1 VRILLLILLNINI
14 LTAKEKDTC
23 YSVQLSSFVLKEKS
37 LYDFTKQNYPA
48 SCKLFV
54 FSNISTVRCGCF
66 EKYGEAKKQQK
77 VFQKSYKQSMIVKTY
92 KYRFAPKKSIATRE
106 ESSVEK
112 SFEQLLE
119 QAPQQIEESFQ
130 DDPSMQ
136 TPQQIEESFIE
147 DLTVQGHIN
156 VAAQAYI
163 TKPSGKHPNN
173 YTASTE
179 IEAAYNQGSFKAF
192 GKVRAQQDYYDLQG
206 TVEHNDRSYVRV
218 KELYAAYDFDD
229 AELFFGKNIRFW
241 GALEVNNISDG
252 FNLSDFR
259 SDPTE
264 NDKIGSWNTA
274 YTYYT
279 DNADIAAIVK
289 FYEQDRDI
297 PAYPYVYYPFTNQQI
312 TYDSKI
318 QTEQSRYR
326 PSFFL
331 KYSSTAD
338 TEYALDYSF
347 IIENGYDSQRYYN
360 APAAPD
366 YKVYE
371 HAYLVNKLISYST
384 LVVDSTL
391 YKLEAVFADV
401 CFDDYIS
408 DYYHIGFGVEHT
420 LTQVYKEADLGLLVE
435 YYKYGTLQDGR
446 YSDLDLFEVFQ
457 NDLFIGTRYSFNEG
471 NDASIVGGAIFDLD
485 YNEQVYYVKYESRI
499 NDIFKLHLDYRQSE
513 PAKNYETALKRMG
526 KQKRI
531 SVKAGYYF

>member
-1 VRILLLILLNINI
+1 MRILLLILLSITI
-14 LTAKEKDTC
+14 LIAKDKDTC
-23 YSVQLSSFVLKEKS
+23 YSVQLTSFVLKEQS
-37 LYDFTKQNYPA
+37 SYDFAKQNYPA
-48 SCKLFV
+48 SCKLFE
-54 FSNISTVRCGCF
+54 FSNINTVRCGCF
-66 EKYGEAKKQQK
+66 EKYGEAKKRQK
-77 VFQKSYKQSMIVKTY
+77 LFQKSYKHSMIVTTY

-106 ESSVEK
+106 EIGIEEPK
-112 SFEQLLE
+112 E
-119 QAPQQIEESFQ
+119 QIEEEQ
-130 DDPSMQ
+130 VPKKD
-136 TPQQIEESFIE
+136 EESFL
-147 DLTVQGHIN
+147 DDVTVQGHIN
-156 VAAQAYI
+156 LAAQAYI
-163 TKPSGKHPNN
+163 IKPSGKHPNN

-179 IEAAYNQGSFKAF
+179 IEAAYNQGNFKAF

-206 TVEHNDRSYVRV
+206 TAEHNDRSYLRV
-218 KELYAAYDFDD
+218 KELYATYDFYD
-229 AELFFGKNIRFW
+229 AQLFFGKNIRFW
-241 GALEVNNISDG
+241 GALEVKNISDG

-264 NDKIGSWNTA
+264 NDKMGSWNAA

-279 DNADIAAIVK
+279 DNAELAAIVK

-312 TYDSKI
+312 TYDSEI

-326 PSFFL
+326 PSIFL
-331 KYSSTAD
+331 KYSATAD

-347 IIENGYDSQRYYN
+347 IIEHGYDSQRYYN
-360 APAAPD
+360 TPAAPE

-401 CFDDYIS
+401 CFDDRIS
-408 DYYHIGFGVEHT
+408 DYYHIGLGMEHT

-457 NDLFIGTRYSFNEG
+457 NDLFIGARYSFNEG

-513 PAKNYETALKRMG
+513 PSKNYETALKRMG

-531 SVKAGYYF
+531 SIKAGYYF